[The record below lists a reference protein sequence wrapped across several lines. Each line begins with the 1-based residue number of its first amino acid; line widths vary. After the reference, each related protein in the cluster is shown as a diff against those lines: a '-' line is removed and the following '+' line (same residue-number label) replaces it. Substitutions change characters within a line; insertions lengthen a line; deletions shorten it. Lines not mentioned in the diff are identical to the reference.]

1 MHDPE
6 SPGAGTS
13 ARALADW
20 PAELACLGVRSTL
33 AAGTSLFLRGSVPRQ
48 VFWLETGEIQLQRAS
63 SEGRHVIVQRVRAGF
78 VAEAS
83 LQAACYHCDA
93 VAATASTVWRFPR
106 NRVLAALRGSPEL
119 ALWWA
124 ARLAEQ
130 LRRARLRIE
139 RLCLKGAS
147 DRVVHAIETDG
158 ADGTLALESTRRA
171 WAAELGLTPEALY
184 RTLAQLQR
192 SGRLRI
198 QRNTLTL
205 ATARGEPQPMPP
217 RNSARERQAW
227 TPIAT
232 ERLRWI

>member
-93 VAATASTVWRFPR
+93 VAAAASTVWRFPR
-106 NRVLAALRGSPEL
+106 
-119 ALWWA
+119 
-124 ARLAEQ
+124 
-130 LRRARLRIE
+130 
-139 RLCLKGAS
+139 

-217 RNSARERQAW
+217 RNSARER
-227 TPIAT
+227 PP
-232 ERLRWI
+232 